1 MATKWPLIA
10 ALSHRSLLPAVVLR
24 CGAMRRLVQE
34 KFNIFGCVGL
44 YARLLQK
51 AEIAEPVDK
60 SKLPRAERYALTIR
74 EPAAHVAAVAQQVAG
89 VSAVGINVHLD
100 IWDAQSQHRRKILVR
115 PNRVDLIVGTGG
127 NEECGRNVSRD
138 WRRSATMRK
147 RCGAGIDDAY
157 EVGTRRH

>member
-1 MATKWPLIA
+1 MIPWRFRRGEEHAGARSVALAHFESARLSPKISPGSRDESTNGLTIATKWPLIA

-24 CGAMRRLVQE
+24 YGAMCRLVQE

-100 IWDAQSQHRRKILVR
+100 IW
-115 PNRVDLIVGTGG
+115 
-127 NEECGRNVSRD
+127 
-138 WRRSATMRK
+138 
-147 RCGAGIDDAY
+147 
-157 EVGTRRH
+157 